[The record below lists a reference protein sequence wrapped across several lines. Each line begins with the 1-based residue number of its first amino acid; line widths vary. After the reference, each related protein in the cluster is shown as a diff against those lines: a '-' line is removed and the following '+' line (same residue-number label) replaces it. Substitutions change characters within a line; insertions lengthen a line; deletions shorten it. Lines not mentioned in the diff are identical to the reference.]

1 MEGMSN
7 LRQDPRQWCED
18 LQAKL
23 MAAIDAAWEAADNA
37 TDPAVSAKALARAK
51 LCGQFAAAAR
61 KVAAIATDRPSGTA
75 KSGVLDPVAKA
86 IDTVSALT
94 SPDEPPASQA
104 KIARAALERLKAGG
118 GCSGRL

>member
-37 TDPAVSAKALARAK
+37 TDPAVAAKALARAK

-61 KVAAIATDRPSGTA
+61 KVAAIAPERPSAAA
-75 KSGVLDPVAKA
+75 KSSASDPVTRA
-86 IDTVSALT
+86 IDTVGALT
-94 SPDEPPASQA
+94 SREEGPATQA
-104 KIARAALERLKAGG
+104 QIARTALERLKAGG
-118 GCSGRL
+118 GRRGRL